1 MAGACC
7 DSNQLRHQSDL
18 VLRQVRPRTSRL
30 APVKNNLEQVS
41 VHLIMRATNFRCY
54 PLPKVERSHY
64 TYKLEST
71 DFNTVTTT
79 HDDSNVYLWAVAIT
93 GVSAS
98 PPLVTV
104 SWERAADVR
113 TVRWRSSRQRG
124 RCVQQVVQTTHR
136 AVVGRRRNSKH
147 LWWTTT
153 HTKYIL

>member
-7 DSNQLRHQSDL
+7 DSIQLRHQLGL

-147 LWWTTT
+147 L
-153 HTKYIL
+153 